1 MKLPESI
8 LKSLELEYKEG
19 VFPIIE
25 IKLTGNVHFKQLTET
40 IADYYNTPFIIVK
53 LELEYIGKANFGQMI
68 VHLKG
73 NPAQNEQVVRY
84 FNQSNIYN
92 ILHGYAA

>member
-1 MKLPESI
+1 MKLPDSI
-8 LKSLELEYKEG
+8 LNSLELEYKEG
-19 VFPIIE
+19 IFPIIE
-25 IKLTGNVHFKQLTET
+25 LRLTGNVHLKQLTET
-40 IADYYNTPFIIVK
+40 IGNFYNTPFIIVK
-53 LELEYIGKANFGQMI
+53 LELEYIGKANFGHMI

-73 NPAQNEQVVRY
+73 NPTQNEQVVRY